1 MYLHFLALFVIPG
14 SPEIASESISY
25 GINFQQK
32 QQNESKMDAGEPKPS
47 RGIDLSPPHV
57 PWLFSDSIGIH
68 PFLKWGIL
76 SQTISGKILWNLCG
90 STYRRHKFS
99 FSIAYIVFCAI
110 VSTTK
115 NIGNQCF
122 ADFCNHKSVFRF
134 VGSPTCFDGAE
145 EESIAKFE
153 QKIDGP

>member
-76 SQTISGKILWNLCG
+76 SQTISGKFLWNLCG
-90 STYRRHKFS
+90 STYRMHNFS

-122 ADFCNHKSVFRF
+122 ADFCNHKSVWRF
-134 VGSPTCFDGAE
+134 VR
-145 EESIAKFE
+145 IANVLRWHTRRIHC
-153 QKIDGP
+153 QIRAKIDGP